1 MNETQTY
8 EQSFIQHP
16 YIMRYF
22 NSYIATTYYFKIRN
36 KGVFKVVKLH
46 KDDVYHV
53 YKILSS
59 GVPEFIQNMQT
70 PKDVIEFVNKM

>member
-1 MNETQTY
+1 MKETQTY

-59 GVPEFIQNMQT
+59 GVPEFIQNLQT
-70 PKDVIEFVNKM
+70 PNEVVDFVNKM